1 MDNDG
6 FLPYDTDI
14 NTLST
19 KTISKMMIQNQ
30 EDIPTKS
37 HMSASQSINQPSKP
51 GYAVHVRYV
60 QQLPICGCHD
70 FKYFEIRVTSHSKS
84 NESSLMSI
92 LDVCAR
98 SCFR

>member
-6 FLPYDTDI
+6 FLPYGTDI

-37 HMSASQSINQPSKP
+37 QMSASQSINQSTIKP
-51 GYAVHVRYV
+51 GYAVRSTTAN
-60 QQLPICGCHD
+60 LW
-70 FKYFEIRVTSHSKS
+70 
-84 NESSLMSI
+84 MS
-92 LDVCAR
+92 
-98 SCFR
+98 